1 MLSCSLTALKSRGW
15 FRSMDHLVS
24 ENKSIEM
31 CDKTVYICLFAFN
44 SLPDW
49 YSAQVKSALKLVS
62 NWLVTNRILE
72 KLDDVAFSNVDVVF
86 GDADSNSFT
95 FFSDGIG
102 FNTIDLN
109 NANLDNVNIDEDDP
123 ETIIHIRPMAC
134 RELRVCNK
142 DIFFLY

>member
-1 MLSCSLTALKSRGW
+1 
-15 FRSMDHLVS
+15 MDHLVS

-123 ETIIHIRPMAC
+123 ETIVHIRPMAC